1 MVVLAIFMKHLI
13 CTPRFLEKIHKYREE
28 KEITPFPL
36 IQSIGTWLREDEP
49 SEKYNVDWWS
59 FILKHIFITVFNQS
73 KTKTLLYFGNKEKV
87 FKRLVKAS
95 EQLVPTMSMF
105 FQWYLLALFLNYL
118 ANWENSCSSVF
129 CSALRQPLKI
139 SSKKISTVS
148 QYTYF

>member
-1 MVVLAIFMKHLI
+1 MNYYYKVLHFDVCRKSLTIVARLLILDVLVVLAIFMKHLI

-87 FKRLVKAS
+87 FKRVVKAS
-95 EQLVPTMSMF
+95 EQLVPTISMF
-105 FQWYLLALFLNYL
+105 FQWYLLALFSKILGK
-118 ANWENSCSSVF
+118 
-129 CSALRQPLKI
+129 LRK
-139 SSKKISTVS
+139 
-148 QYTYF
+148 